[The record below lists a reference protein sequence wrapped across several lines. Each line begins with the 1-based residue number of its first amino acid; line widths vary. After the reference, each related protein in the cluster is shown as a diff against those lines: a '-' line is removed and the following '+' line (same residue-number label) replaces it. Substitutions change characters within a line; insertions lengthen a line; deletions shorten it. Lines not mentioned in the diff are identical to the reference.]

1 MELWAEKVLVNVDS
15 VIPDRILSEDMEG
28 IVDHTI
34 SDGTDRESIRKLIGM
49 VDWVLVRCTDWTMI
63 PLENLI
69 SDMTGSGT
77 RLCVEISSS
86 QEISGAIFALEIGVD
101 GLLLPD
107 DSEIWNHA
115 EHIRKSRPSFS
126 SSSSEWSLE
135 QFEVTHVEE
144 GGVGERVCIDL
155 TERME
160 IGEGL
165 FTGSFSSCLLL
176 IQAEVM
182 ENSHVP
188 TRPFRVNAGAVH
200 AYVLTPHGKT
210 KYLEELRSGD
220 EVEIWSSKG
229 ALRTAKIGRLKI
241 ERRPFLLIRGRT
253 NRYEGQIMV
262 QQAETVQFI
271 DSEGKSISA
280 TDIIPGQILL
290 AYCMGSARHIGKA
303 VPSGVR
309 EV

>member
-1 MELWAEKVLVNVDS
+1 MELWAEKALINVDS

-69 SDMTGSGT
+69 SDMVGSGT
-77 RLCVEISSS
+77 RLCVEISRN
-86 QEISGAIFALEIGVD
+86 EDVPGAIFALEIGVD

-107 DSEIWNHA
+107 DSEIWGHA
-115 EHIRKSRPSFS
+115 DTVRKSRPSFIPK
-126 SSSSEWSLE
+126 SEDWCLE
-135 QFEVTHVEE
+135 PFEVTHVEE
-144 GGVGERVCIDL
+144 GGIGERVCIDL

-160 IGEGL
+160 VGEGL

-176 IQAEVM
+176 LQAEVM
-182 ENSHVP
+182 ENTHVP
-188 TRPFRVNAGAVH
+188 PRPFRVNAGAVH
-200 AYVLTPHGKT
+200 AYVLTPEGNT
-210 KYLEELRSGD
+210 RYLEELRSGD
-220 EVEIWSSKG
+220 MVEIWG
-229 ALRTAKIGRLKI
+229 PEGPIRTATIGRMKI
-241 ERRPFLLIRGRT
+241 ERRPFLTIRGRT
-253 NRYEGQIMV
+253 ERFEGQIMV
-262 QQAETVQFI
+262 QQAETVKFI
-271 DSEGKSISA
+271 DNEGNSISA
-280 TDIIPGQILL
+280 TDIIPGQILI